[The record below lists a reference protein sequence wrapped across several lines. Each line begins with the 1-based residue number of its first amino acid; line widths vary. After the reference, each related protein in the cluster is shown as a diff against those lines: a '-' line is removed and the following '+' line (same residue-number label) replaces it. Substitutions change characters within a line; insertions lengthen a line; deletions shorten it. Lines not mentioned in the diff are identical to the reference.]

1 MDWTSYDQ
9 IPWDQWNPRGTGQHN
24 TAVID
29 MIIAHNRGD
38 RDYTGSGAP
47 SVSSSRLTGY
57 GASESP
63 TMGIQ
68 PGGLGS
74 IPGASHPY
82 NQLMAISRARN
93 DAIADFGGWDA
104 WTAAGSPQSI
114 FADLNL
120 PDMTELRQAA
130 SQLENYGQPPAGY
143 LQSEEYLNSPNA
155 LQQRGWNY
163 DEDTGFSRAPI
174 PQGQTYGDQPYVPMP
189 GQYGYR
195 ASQAGPQTGP
205 QTGGNQTAPLND
217 SSGYLNMPGATG
229 GGTAQARVSPLNMP
243 VFDSPSDWFQPGS
256 QLGTTGLQR
265 GFNPFGTGNL
275 GQFSTPM
282 NMQAAQAA
290 ALRG

>member
-1 MDWTSYDQ
+1 MPEYTPISSHYIDRGMDWTSYDQ

-104 WTAAGSPQSI
+104 WTPQ
-114 FADLNL
+114 ANWRTTVNRL
-120 PDMTELRQAA
+120 PDT
-130 SQLENYGQPPAGY
+130 
-143 LQSEEYLNSPNA
+143 
-155 LQQRGWNY
+155 
-163 DEDTGFSRAPI
+163 SRVRNI
-174 PQGQTYGDQPYVPMP
+174 
-189 GQYGYR
+189 
-195 ASQAGPQTGP
+195 
-205 QTGGNQTAPLND
+205 
-217 SSGYLNMPGATG
+217 
-229 GGTAQARVSPLNMP
+229 
-243 VFDSPSDWFQPGS
+243 
-256 QLGTTGLQR
+256 
-265 GFNPFGTGNL
+265 
-275 GQFSTPM
+275 
-282 NMQAAQAA
+282 
-290 ALRG
+290 